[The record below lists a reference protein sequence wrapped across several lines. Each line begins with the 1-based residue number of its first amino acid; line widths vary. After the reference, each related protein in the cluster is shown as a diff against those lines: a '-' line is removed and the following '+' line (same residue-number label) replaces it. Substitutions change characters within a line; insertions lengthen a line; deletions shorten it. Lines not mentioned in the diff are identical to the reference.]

1 MRTLNAS
8 AALMVTFMCGV
19 ASGQSSTAATP
30 ACAASAPEHFAS
42 YLTDSDSKLK
52 SEVLSLQG
60 IKFAGAKD
68 QDESAAVL
76 AQTGAFIQEMLP
88 RIPNL
93 EAHEQ
98 LSQISVALPY
108 VVSETTRDGPSQNNQ
123 NRYAIPQVSSVSH
136 SLEGKDLDKALH
148 NMGTAKSHTVFT
160 YRIHPEQDPAVGTV
174 LEEFRTDSDGVSVDI
189 DYSKPGNPHGIGF
202 SDSWLLFVPANQS
215 ESKFR
220 FLGHQKIDGHSTVVL
235 AFAQLP
241 EHVRL
246 PAEIEV
252 DGGSC
257 PFFTQGLAWIDASNF
272 HIVRIETDLL
282 FPIPGIQLT
291 EMRSEV
297 RFGDVLTIPER
308 NLSLRLPTDT
318 GIFWK
323 TTTSAGAEFHHY
335 SDYRLFTATS
345 TIVTNPPD

>member
-1 MRTLNAS
+1 
-8 AALMVTFMCGV
+8 V
-19 ASGQSSTAATP
+19 
-30 ACAASAPEHFAS
+30 S

-52 SEVLSLQG
+52 SEVISLQG
-60 IKFAGAKD
+60 IKFAGSKD

-76 AQTGAFIQEMLP
+76 AQTGAVIQAMLP

-108 VVSETTRDGPSQNNQ
+108 VVSETTRDGPAQSNQ
-123 NRYAIPQVSSVSH
+123 NRYAIPQVSYVSH
-136 SLEGKDLDKALH
+136 SLKGKDLDKALH
-148 NMGTAKSHTVFT
+148 DRVTATSHTVFT
-160 YRIHPEQDPAVGTV
+160 YRIHPTQDPVLGAV
-174 LEEFRTDSDGVSVDI
+174 LEEFRTDSDGASVDMGNF
-189 DYSKPGNPHGIGF
+189 KPGNPRGIGF
-202 SDSWLLFVPANQS
+202 SDSWLIFVPANQS

-252 DGGSC
+252 DGDSC
-257 PFFTQGLAWIDASNF
+257 PFFTQGLVWIDASNF
-272 HIVRIETDLL
+272 HIVRLETDLL
-282 FPIPGIQLT
+282 FPIPGLQLT

-318 GIFWK
+318 GIFWQ
-323 TTTSAGAEFHHY
+323 TTTGAGAELHHY

-345 TIVTNPPD
+345 TIVTDLPN